1 MQAPNTTV
9 PATPTASASVADE
22 LRKLAE
28 LRAEGLLSAPG
39 DAGLDGLI
47 RLDPLGLDVVY
58 VQAKRYTDV
67 GITTT
72 CAIPITS
79 SSLKQGPTLAS

>member
-58 VQAKRYTDV
+58 VQAKRYTYVLTFDLRLCV
-67 GITTT
+67 LGLSVVLVFLGT
-72 CAIPITS
+72 
-79 SSLKQGPTLAS
+79 G